1 MTRTPFAELGLDDDA
16 SAEAVREARRRLA
29 KDHHPDRGGD
39 ADRMRSINVAA
50 AQALRVIAARSTATI
65 ASDPTPTSAAPT
77 RPTPAAEFPWGGLS
91 TDAPSFTVEAL
102 PVETFEAV
110 LIVAASLGD
119 VIDDDPP
126 YHLEVHMSEPF
137 SCWCGLDIVPDAG
150 GSTVSLSVASSSDR
164 LAPDVLAVRD
174 AWVDGLNRLDWG

>member
-91 TDAPSFTVEAL
+91 TCLLYTSDAA
-102 PVETFEAV
+102 
-110 LIVAASLGD
+110 
-119 VIDDDPP
+119 DDD
-126 YHLEVHMSEPF
+126 Y
-137 SCWCGLDIVPDAG
+137 
-150 GSTVSLSVASSSDR
+150 TV
-164 LAPDVLAVRD
+164 
-174 AWVDGLNRLDWG
+174 

>member
-1 MTRTPFAELGLDDDA
+1 MTSTPFAELGLDDDA

-50 AQALRVIAARSTATI
+50 AKALRVIAARSAVTVAADQT
-65 ASDPTPTSAAPT
+65 STSAAST
-77 RPTPAAEFPWGGLS
+77 HPTPAAESSWGGLS

-110 LIVAASLGD
+110 LIVAGSLGD

-126 YHLEVHMSEPF
+126 YHLEVHMIEPF

-150 GSTVSLSVASSSDR
+150 GSTVSLAVASSSQR
-164 LAPDVLAVRD
+164 HAPDVLAVRD